1 MSVHYKFKST
11 LNFDTITFD
20 GLHISVGDLKREIV
34 QQKRLGKIIDFD
46 LQITN
51 AQTKEEYK
59 DDGVLIPK
67 NTTLIISRIPL
78 AHPTKKGWEP
88 PAENAAPAASSNK
101 QENFNMDLSKMQ
113 GTEEDKIHAM
123 MMQST
128 VDYDPKTYQR
138 IKGQSQV
145 GEVPASYRCNK
156 CKKTGHWIKN
166 CPNTGGKDQFEVKRT
181 TGIPRSFRDKTE
193 TATEEE
199 AAMFVIPAEQSQ
211 EIPEDLICGICRDI
225 FVDAV
230 MIPCCGSSFCDD
242 CVRNSLLESEES
254 ECPDCKEKNCSP
266 GSLIPN
272 RFLRNSVN
280 AFKNETGYT
289 MRAAKSVAV
298 KKVEKPIDEKPPGSE
313 DKPIEEKPNIEEK
326 PIVEKV
332 EKEPAAVEV
341 ASKEKSLKQE
351 EQPETNGNKHTHP
364 PKVTSLEPAEAKPT
378 AITTTDGNAHHSQ
391 KEKEKEKEKEK
402 DKYDSDYEDNITITM
417 PQTLADS
424 ASIVSSKM
432 SPTYPRKPP
441 AHHVSHRREHKMDYM
456 SESDMKRR
464 PTTQSQ
470 SQSDSGKPH
479 NERGERGE
487 RSLLPT
493 PISTHQSYQGHHVVN
508 EPDEVHRG
516 NVYKPPYMQM
526 PRGPPPLH
534 MMGHHIPPQ
543 YSNGYNNMGQRP
555 PLSFVPYQNQ
565 PVHPIRAQYGPSG
578 GNMNMNMSQQF
589 QSPNLASIYQGVA
602 AKVGSGLIDD
612 PLEAFNRIMKE
623 KERQKSE
630 RFRSVD
636 HHRSRSP
643 DRQRSHRFKSPVYE
657 KESLR
662 DLNLKDKRPRSRE
675 RKREYSYERHT
686 RHNRPSRLDGS
697 KSPINKMKRSA
708 PRRSI
713 SPKGSYKSDFRDK
726 SYSKPSAPRLDPIE
740 PPPPGFEGMQLFD
753 EAAAYKPKH
762 HLGSSGGHAKR
773 GAVADD
779 DMPRKRQRSRS
790 RSKETHQKLIDTS
803 FRSLTP
809 PPAKIAIT
817 GARQPTVGSSHDHR
831 ERTPKTPERGR
842 EEYCVQPIP
851 RAVRSPNAVPEA
863 TPVNFL
869 DGIENAGK
877 ENKSKSPLTLKERKK
892 KKKDKT
898 ERKKNK
904 KDKKVKKEKE
914 KHERAKKSSSM
925 NRSDSE
931 LNSMQ
936 QIEQTCKITPPL
948 RAMAES
954 FDKYE
959 SASNSPAQ
967 GSRSHEVV
975 KPIKAL
981 FAVEAPHKHHFGEEN
996 VSASSR
1002 GGKRSDAASANAM
1015 NLSKWEL
1022 EENSLSC
1029 NFDDSFKRSGSVNST
1044 GEHNEITSDVIRKA
1058 ENAIFAK
1065 AINAIR
1071 PVEFQVVIN
1080 SKGNSKDRSVS
1091 IRNDNKDRSLSPK
1104 QRPSSKSVKERLG
1117 NKVVRERSRSEDKSR
1132 GGKRREIVAK
1142 VAGDDDGGYRGRAD
1156 RAHSGSRRRDKQ
1168 SRDRDRDRA
1177 LSTEKRHSQQ
1187 ARGGRTLPESD
1198 RQRRPYKDAKH
1209 HDKFDQIN
1217 IHDSDRRGVRS
1228 VKSGEGRIVSSVSVA
1243 AAPPKPCRPDN
1254 PFRRAGDSSS
1264 SSNLVLKYDNT
1275 IQNDGSSH
1283 PASGRSAPEKQKE
1296 KDKKLKKHAKYSST
1310 DSLKSEKRKELKS
1323 KRKSKIMKKKKKS
1336 KK

>member
-88 PAENAAPAASSNK
+88 PAENAAPAPSSNK

-128 VDYDPKTYQR
+128 VDYDPKTYHR

-166 CPNTGGKDQFEVKRT
+166 CPYTAGKDQFEVKRN
-181 TGIPRSFRDKTE
+181 TGIPRSFRDKPDTV
-193 TATEEE
+193 TEEE
-199 AAMFVIPAEQSQ
+199 ASMFVVPAEQNQ
-211 EIPEDLICGICRDI
+211 EIPDDLICGICRDI

-242 CVRNSLLESEES
+242 CVRTSLLESEES

-289 MRAAKSVAV
+289 MRAAKSVPV
-298 KKVEKPIDEKPPGSE
+298 KKVEKPTEEKPPGIE
-313 DKPIEEKPNIEEK
+313 DKPVDEKPSIEEKPTVEK
-326 PIVEKV
+326 PVA
-332 EKEPAAVEV
+332 EKEPDEV
-341 ASKEKSLKQE
+341 SIQERILKHE
-351 EQPETNGNKHTHP
+351 EPETNGNKHP
-364 PKVTSLEPAEAKPT
+364 PKVPSTERDAAATT
-378 AITTTDGNAHHSQ
+378 AAATDSNADQSQ
-391 KEKEKEKEKEK
+391 KEREKDKEKEK

-417 PQTLADS
+417 PQPLADS
-424 ASIVSSKM
+424 ASIVSSKL
-432 SPTYPRKPP
+432 SPTFARKPP
-441 AHHVSHRREHKMDYM
+441 AHHVSHRRDHKLDYM

-464 PTTQSQ
+464 PPAQSE
-470 SQSDSGKPH
+470 SGKPH
-479 NERGERGE
+479 NERGE

-508 EPDEVHRG
+508 ESDEVHRG
-516 NVYKPPYMQM
+516 NVYKTPYMQM

-534 MMGHHIPPQ
+534 MMGHHIPPP

-565 PVHPIRAQYGPSG
+565 PVHPIRAQYGPTG
-578 GNMNMNMSQQF
+578 GGMNMNMSQQF

-630 RFRSVD
+630 RFRSTD

-686 RHNRPSRLDGS
+686 RHNRPSRQPCDGS
-697 KSPINKMKRSA
+697 KSPINKIKRSA

-713 SPKGSYKSDFRDK
+713 SPKASYKSDFREK
-726 SYSKPSAPRLDPIE
+726 SYAKPSAPKLDPIE

-753 EAAAYKPKH
+753 DAAAYKPKH
-762 HLGSSGGHAKR
+762 HLGVSGGHAKR
-773 GAVADD
+773 GAAEDEL
-779 DMPRKRQRSRS
+779 PRKRKRSRS
-790 RSKETHQKLIDTS
+790 RSKELNQKHIDTS

-809 PPAKIAIT
+809 PPAKVAIIAP
-817 GARQPTVGSSHDHR
+817 RQSTVGPSYDHC
-831 ERTPKTPERGR
+831 ERSPKTPERGQD
-842 EEYCVQPIP
+842 EYCMQPIQ
-851 RAVRSPNAVPEA
+851 RVVHNAAPEA
-863 TPVNFL
+863 TAPNPL
-869 DGIENAGK
+869 DGMGNMGK
-877 ENKSKSPLTLKERKK
+877 ENKSKSPVPLKERKK
-892 KKKDKT
+892 KKKDKDKT

-914 KHERAKKSSSM
+914 KHERAKKSSSI
-925 NRSDSE
+925 NRSDSDV
-931 LNSMQ
+931 NNM
-936 QIEQTCKITPPL
+936 QIEQTSKITPPL
-948 RAMAES
+948 RSLPES
-954 FDKYE
+954 YGKYE

-967 GSRSHEVV
+967 SKTNDIV

-981 FAVEAPHKHHFGEEN
+981 FAVEAPHRHNFGEES
-996 VSASSR
+996 VSVSSR
-1002 GGKRSDAASANAM
+1002 SGKRSEAAALNAV
-1015 NLSKWEL
+1015 NVSKWEL

-1029 NFDDSFKRSGSVNST
+1029 NFDDSFKKAGSANSG
-1044 GEHNEITSDVIRKA
+1044 GEHTEITSDVIRKA

-1117 NKVVRERSRSEDKSR
+1117 NKVVRDRSRSEDKSR
-1132 GGKRREIVAK
+1132 AAKRREISAK
-1142 VAGDDDGGYRGRAD
+1142 TAPDDDGYRGRAD
-1156 RAHSGSRRRDKQ
+1156 ANSGSRRGDKQ

-1177 LSTEKRHSQQ
+1177 ISTEKRHSQQ
-1187 ARGGRTLPESD
+1187 VYKRTLPESD
-1198 RQRRPYKDAKH
+1198 RNRRQYKDAKH
-1209 HDKFDQIN
+1209 DKIGQIN
-1217 IHDSDRRGVRS
+1217 IHDSDRRGARS

-1243 AAPPKPCRPDN
+1243 AALPPKPCRPDN

-1264 SSNLVLKYDNT
+1264 KSSLVLKYDNT
-1275 IQNDGSSH
+1275 IPNEVSH
-1283 PASGRSAPEKQKE
+1283 PVSSRSAAESSFEQRKQ

-1310 DSLKSEKRKELKS
+1310 DSLKSEKRKDLKS
-1323 KRKSKIMKKKKKS
+1323 KRKSKILKKKKKS

>member
-88 PAENAAPAASSNK
+88 PAENAAPVPSSNK
-101 QENFNMDLSKMQ
+101 QESFNIDLSKMQ

-128 VDYDPKTYQR
+128 VDYDPKTYHR

-166 CPNTGGKDQFEVKRT
+166 CPYTAGKDQFEVKRN
-181 TGIPRSFRDKTE
+181 TGIPRSFRDKTD

-199 AAMFVIPAEQSQ
+199 AAMFVMPAEQSQ

-298 KKVEKPIDEKPPGSE
+298 KKVEKPIEEKPPGSE
-313 DKPIEEKPNIEEK
+313 EKPIEEKPKIEEK
-326 PIVEKV
+326 PLVENPV
-332 EKEPAAVEV
+332 AEKEPEEV
-341 ASKEKSLKQE
+341 ASKEKTLKQE
-351 EQPETNGNKHTHP
+351 EPETNGKKHP
-364 PKVTSLEPAEAKPT
+364 PKVPSPEPAEAKAT
-378 AITTTDGNAHHSQ
+378 ATATDSNADQSQ
-391 KEKEKEKEKEK
+391 KEKEKEKEK

-417 PQTLADS
+417 PQTLSDS
-424 ASIVSSKM
+424 ASIVSSKL
-432 SPTYPRKPP
+432 SPTFPRKPP

-464 PTTQSQ
+464 PPTQ

-479 NERGERGE
+479 NERERGE

-508 EPDEVHRG
+508 ESDEVHRG

-534 MMGHHIPPQ
+534 MMGHHIPPP

-630 RFRSVD
+630 RFRSID

-686 RHNRPSRLDGS
+686 RHNRPSRQPCDGS
-697 KSPINKMKRSA
+697 KSPINKIKRSA

-713 SPKGSYKSDFRDK
+713 SPKPSYKSDFRDK
-726 SYSKPSAPRLDPIE
+726 SYAKPSAPKLDPIE

-753 EAAAYKPKH
+753 DAAAYKTKH
-762 HLGSSGGHAKR
+762 HLGGSGGHSKR
-773 GAVADD
+773 SVAEDEV
-779 DMPRKRQRSRS
+779 PRKRQRSRS
-790 RSKETHQKLIDTS
+790 RSKEPHQKLIDTS

-809 PPAKIAIT
+809 PPAKVAVT
-817 GARQPTVGSSHDHR
+817 AARQPTVGPSYDHG
-831 ERTPKTPERGR
+831 ERSPKTPERGQ
-842 EEYCVQPIP
+842 EEYSMQPIQ
-851 RAVRSPNAVPEA
+851 RVIQNAAEEA
-863 TPVNFL
+863 TAGNLL
-869 DGIENAGK
+869 DSMGNIGK
-877 ENKSKSPLTLKERKK
+877 ENKSKSPVPLKERKK

-904 KDKKVKKEKE
+904 KDKKGKKEKE
-914 KHERAKKSSSM
+914 KHERAKKSSSI
-925 NRSDSE
+925 NRSDSDI
-931 LNSMQ
+931 NHM

-954 FDKYE
+954 YDKYE

-967 GSRSHEVV
+967 SRSHEVV

-981 FAVEAPHKHHFGEEN
+981 FAVEAPHKHSFGDESVG
-996 VSASSR
+996 VSARSA
-1002 GGKRSDAASANAM
+1002 KRSDATAVNAV

-1029 NFDDSFKRSGSVNST
+1029 NFDDPFKRSGSANSG
-1044 GEHNEITSDVIRKA
+1044 GEHSEITSDVIRKA

-1132 GGKRREIVAK
+1132 GGKRREILAK
-1142 VAGDDDGGYRGRAD
+1142 VAADDDGYRGRAD
-1156 RAHSGSRRRDKQ
+1156 ARSGSRRRDKQ
-1168 SRDRDRDRA
+1168 SRDRDRA
-1177 LSTEKRHSQQ
+1177 ISTEKRHSQQ
-1187 ARGGRTLPESD
+1187 VYKRTLPESD

-1209 HDKFDQIN
+1209 DKFDQIN
-1217 IHDSDRRGVRS
+1217 IHDSDRRGVRN

-1243 AAPPKPCRPDN
+1243 AMPPKPCRPDN

-1264 SSNLVLKYDNT
+1264 SNNLVLKYDNT
-1275 IQNDGSSH
+1275 IQNDVSH
-1283 PASGRSAPEKQKE
+1283 PASSRSAPESSFEQRKQ